1 MRHPLWSEAQHDALS
16 HAGKQEQSNAPVL
29 TGCVWSRNL
38 RSSRISE
45 TITLPAYVPLKHLKC
60 PNMMQPLATNM
71 KWKIM
76 HKYEQKFYL
85 AWTLRDEGIFK
96 VWIWKATR
104 KYNWSPSDEMFITQT
119 TYSMHFKR
127 YKVVQIWPGLI
138 CVYVSTNQS
147 RSYLN
152 HLVHG
157 KTAKLWLGDLPAGS
171 FQVRNSHAAHFCYSF
186 TVWIYRWSSVLLFSS
201 EFRFCYRTAVS
212 YICVM

>member
-1 MRHPLWSEAQHDALS
+1 MWFL
-16 HAGKQEQSNAPVL
+16 
-29 TGCVWSRNL
+29 GCSDL
-38 RSSRISE
+38 RILVGVSSMSSWWIYDQNSQKTTTAFCISYY
-45 TITLPAYVPLKHLKC
+45 I
-60 PNMMQPLATNM
+60 N
-71 KWKIM
+71 
-76 HKYEQKFYL
+76 
-85 AWTLRDEGIFK
+85 FK
-96 VWIWKATR
+96 
-104 KYNWSPSDEMFITQT
+104 DFI
-119 TYSMHFKR
+119 
-127 YKVVQIWPGLI
+127 YKVLQIWPGLI